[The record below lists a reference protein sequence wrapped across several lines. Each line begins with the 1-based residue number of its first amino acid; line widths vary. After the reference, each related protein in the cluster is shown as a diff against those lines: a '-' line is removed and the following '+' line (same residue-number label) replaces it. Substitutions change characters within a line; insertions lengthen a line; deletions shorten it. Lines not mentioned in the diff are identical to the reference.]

1 MNFDYIK
8 EAEPSTDDLR
18 QLYDSLYQNL
28 EKAEELY
35 WTKPQRC
42 GMMLRKATEKICRIY
57 NGYYEINFPE
67 SATLE
72 EYLCYTGDDDHNAMV
87 SRFLS
92 VVRKEQRDRLEW
104 LRVWGD
110 ECVFMEENP
119 DQIRHNADKLYLNVK
134 KMMVYMMEAT
144 KEMCTRIDHMENL
157 QGRSFA
163 DDILP
168 GYQSEEELEALEEQR
183 QTIIQKYKQAEDDFY
198 SKTILAAEVKEEDF
212 FCHVTH
218 KTWDAILHDI
228 RKAHEHDI
236 DSTPDYSAAKKVAMD
251 IRKAIQSSGDYLGKV
266 WAVIF
271 NMLGVD
277 FYKLPPDEQKILKKI
292 LSKAPN
298 IKNSPFNFRR
308 KRK

>member
-1 MNFDYIK
+1 MASYEN
-8 EAEPSTDDLR
+8 
-18 QLYDSLYQNL
+18 
-28 EKAEELY
+28 EENRN
-35 WTKPQRC
+35 K
-42 GMMLRKATEKICRIY
+42 
-57 NGYYEINFPE
+57 EINHGNLITLADFYEVSLDYLFCRTENREQINTPLMELHLNDEMVALLKSGRINNRLLCEIATNDKFEQLMTDTEIYIDGHATSTFRTLYE
-67 SATLE
+67 S
-72 EYLCYTGDDDHNAMV
+72 
-87 SRFLS
+87 
-92 VVRKEQRDRLEW
+92 
-104 LRVWGD
+104 
-110 ECVFMEENP
+110 
-119 DQIRHNADKLYLNVK
+119 
-134 KMMVYMMEAT
+134 
-144 KEMCTRIDHMENL
+144 
-157 QGRSFA
+157 
-163 DDILP
+163 
-168 GYQSEEELEALEEQR
+168 LEEQR
-183 QTIIQKYKQAEDDFY
+183 QTIIQKYKQA
-198 SKTILAAEVKEEDF
+198 EEDF

>member
-1 MNFDYIK
+1 M
-8 EAEPSTDDLR
+8 LR
-18 QLYDSLYQNL
+18 ATTIQERLWELRKDKGLNL
-28 EKAEELY
+28 EELAQQTGISKSALASY
-35 WTKPQRC
+35 EANDNK
-42 GMMLRKATEKICRIY
+42 
-57 NGYYEINFPE
+57 EINHGNLITLADFYEVSLDYLFCRTENREQINTPLME
-67 SATLE
+67 LHLNDEMVALLKSGRINNRLLCEIATN
-72 EYLCYTGDDDHNAMV
+72 DK
-87 SRFLS
+87 F
-92 VVRKEQRDRLEW
+92 EQLMTDTEIYIDGHATSTFRT
-104 LRVWGD
+104 
-110 ECVFMEENP
+110 
-119 DQIRHNADKLYLNVK
+119 LY
-134 KMMVYMMEAT
+134 ET
-144 KEMCTRIDHMENL
+144 
-157 QGRSFA
+157 
-163 DDILP
+163 
-168 GYQSEEELEALEEQR
+168 LEEQR
-183 QTIIQKYKQAEDDFY
+183 QTIIQKYKQAENDFY
-198 SKTILAAEVKEEDF
+198 SKTILTAEVKEENF

>member
-42 GMMLRKATEKICRIY
+42 GMMRAGQRKRSAVFIMAIMKSIFRRVLRWKIISVIQ
-57 NGYYEINFPE
+57 EMMIIMPW
-67 SATLE
+67 SA
-72 EYLCYTGDDDHNAMV
+72 V
-87 SRFLS
+87 FLS

-144 KEMCTRIDHMENL
+144 KEMCLRIDHMENL

-183 QTIIQKYKQAEDDFY
+183 Q
-198 SKTILAAEVKEEDF
+198 KEQ
-212 FCHVTH
+212 
-218 KTWDAILHDI
+218 
-228 RKAHEHDI
+228 RK
-236 DSTPDYSAAKKVAMD
+236 SFWSSLFGKKE
-251 IRKAIQSSGDYLGKV
+251 K
-266 WAVIF
+266 
-271 NMLGVD
+271 
-277 FYKLPPDEQKILKKI
+277 
-292 LSKAPN
+292 
-298 IKNSPFNFRR
+298 
-308 KRK
+308 

>member
-1 MNFDYIK
+1 MIRCIK
-8 EAEPSTDDLR
+8 IWK
-18 QLYDSLYQNL
+18 
-28 EKAEELY
+28 KAEELY
-35 WTKPQRC
+35 WTKTTEMWHDAAQSN
-42 GMMLRKATEKICRIY
+42 GKKSAGFIMATMKS
-57 NGYYEINFPE
+57 NFPE

-168 GYQSEEELEALEEQR
+168 GYQSEEELEAFGR
-183 QTIIQKYKQAEDDFY
+183 T
-198 SKTILAAEVKEEDF
+198 AAEGTAEEFLVIPVWKKE
-212 FCHVTH
+212 
-218 KTWDAILHDI
+218 K
-228 RKAHEHDI
+228 
-236 DSTPDYSAAKKVAMD
+236 
-251 IRKAIQSSGDYLGKV
+251 
-266 WAVIF
+266 
-271 NMLGVD
+271 
-277 FYKLPPDEQKILKKI
+277 
-292 LSKAPN
+292 
-298 IKNSPFNFRR
+298 
-308 KRK
+308 